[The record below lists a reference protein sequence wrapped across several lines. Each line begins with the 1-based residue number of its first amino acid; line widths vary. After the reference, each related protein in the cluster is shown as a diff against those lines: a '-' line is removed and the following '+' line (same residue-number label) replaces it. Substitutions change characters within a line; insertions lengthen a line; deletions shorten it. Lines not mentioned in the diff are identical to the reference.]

1 MKDMKTLNFNEW
13 LNEDLFQR
21 LLIISISIIFI
32 YLLIYYIKKTITKK
46 ITDVTNKYR
55 ARKTASIFG
64 YILILSIVLFVYSD
78 KLGNIGIAFGLAGAG
93 IAFALQEVITSF
105 AGWLS
110 ILLTGQIKI
119 GQRVKIES
127 IIGDIIDI
135 GVLKTTIMEVGD
147 WVNGDLYN
155 GRITTISNSF
165 IFKSPVQNY
174 SGDYPF
180 LWDEINIPIRTES
193 DFQLARE
200 IFTKVTEDICGQYAS
215 DSLKTWRKMTDKYN
229 IENAKVEPM
238 ISLKFDENWI
248 TFTIRYIVDY
258 KLRRT
263 TKDKLYTRLL
273 EEIQK
278 YDNIIMIATSSMEIT
293 NISQKVPEVKSSSKD
308 N

>member
-1 MKDMKTLNFNEW
+1 MKTLNFNEW

-215 DSLKTWRKMTDKYN
+215 DSLKTWSKMTDKYN